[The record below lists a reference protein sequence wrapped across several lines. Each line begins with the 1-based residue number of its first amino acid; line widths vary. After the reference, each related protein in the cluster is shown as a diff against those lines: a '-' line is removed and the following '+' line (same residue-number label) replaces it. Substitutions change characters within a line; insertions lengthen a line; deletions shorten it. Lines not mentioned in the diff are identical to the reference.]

1 MNELREFLCALEQW
15 QVWIIGGIAAEVI
28 LQIVKRSLWQP
39 ADEEKIEK
47 LLAAALVALA
57 LTVIAAPQGWGS
69 FAATWVGIF
78 FSAIGYHETTDKLG
92 AKTLWRNLFS
102 TDTSSTAAS

>member
-15 QVWIIGGIAAEVI
+15 QVWIIGGIVAEII
-28 LQIVKRSLWQP
+28 LQIVKRYLWQP
-39 ADEEKIEK
+39 ADEEKVEK

-57 LTVIAAPQGWGS
+57 LTIVAGPEGWGS

-92 AKTLWRNLFS
+92 FKTLWRNLLS
-102 TDTSSTAAS
+102 TDTSTAAS